1 MLLVEHFADDP
12 DRDYGAGD
20 GGDRDSVADGGV
32 EGGEEALGHDRLTA
46 TGVPATAGDRTQLRR
61 ARCDGGRAD
70 NA

>member
-1 MLLVEHFADDP
+1 
-12 DRDYGAGD
+12 
-20 GGDRDSVADGGV
+20 V